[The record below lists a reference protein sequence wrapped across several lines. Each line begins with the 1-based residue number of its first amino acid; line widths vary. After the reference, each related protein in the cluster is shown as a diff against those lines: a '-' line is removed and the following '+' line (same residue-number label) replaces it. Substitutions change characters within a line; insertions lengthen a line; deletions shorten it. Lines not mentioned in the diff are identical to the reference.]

1 MRLFLAIPLSDELRT
16 MLTDYQDRLRTAG
29 VTGNYSPAENLHL
42 TLAFIGEYPD
52 PEHVLD
58 AVSDLSFKP
67 FRLGIEKTGSFS
79 DTLWAGTVR
88 NDTLEKLVRDL
99 RRALSD
105 AAIPFDRKKF
115 RPHIT
120 LARRAS
126 LPGRI
131 GDLPVPKS
139 SSMRVDSFSLFRSD
153 RGKRGMIYTELGRI
167 LSDDTE

>member
-16 MLTDYQDRLRTAG
+16 MLTDYQDRLRATG
-29 VTGNYSPAENLHL
+29 VTGSFSPAENLHL

-58 AVSDLSFKP
+58 AVSGLSFKP

-88 NDTLEKLVRDL
+88 NDTLEKLVSDL

-115 RPHIT
+115 HPHIT
-120 LARRAS
+120 LVRRAS
-126 LPGRI
+126 LPCRI
-131 GDLPVPKS
+131 GDLPVLES
-139 SSMRVDSFSLFRSD
+139 SSMTVDSFSLFRSD
-153 RGKRGMIYTELGRI
+153 RGKHGMIYTETGCVVSGI
-167 LSDDTE
+167 